1 MDSPGIIQI
10 VLYLALLTAL
20 TPLIGGYMA
29 RVFSGERTFAAR
41 VLGPVERA
49 LYRVCGVD
57 PSHEQ
62 HWTGYAAAL
71 LAFNLLGVL
80 LLYAI
85 LRLQAWL
92 PLNPAAMSAVTPDLA
107 FNTAVSFTTNTN
119 WQSYSGEAAL
129 RA

>member
-1 MDSPGIIQI
+1 MDSSGIIQI
-10 VLYLALLTAL
+10 VLYLVLLTAL

-57 PSHEQ
+57 PSREQ

-119 WQSYSGEAAL
+119 W
-129 RA
+129 